1 MSKKQKLEQLPKF
14 SSKFYPKEL
23 PTAVAAT
30 KYAKDENKP
39 YNILLNKVES
49 TEKER
54 SKIKPAN
61 CIAHWFV
68 RDFRTFDNKGLSEA
82 SKLAAK
88 NKLPLVCFWVNC
100 KEMTK
105 AHGKSKFQ
113 MHYRVLS
120 MQKLHKKL
128 ADLNIAFVTINA
140 ETRAKIIPSILEFLQ
155 KHKVSHLFVNQEYE
169 VDELRLSTKLIDK
182 ALEKGINFQVCH
194 DTCVVQPGE
203 LVTKSSGKQFAVFSP
218 WYRAWVDYVNA
229 HYIDQG
235 KIIVDSP
242 VKHEV
247 GKEDLIKQGHGLPTI
262 KVDEKRFNKYWK
274 DIGEDDAYAALEK
287 WTESDAIK
295 KYGDTRNSLEGG
307 ASNLGVHVSSG
318 TLSPRTILW
327 MLHEKELLTEA
338 NETAAPGIT
347 EYLRQVSWRDF
358 YKHILCFWPHVS
370 MFKPFHL
377 EYSDLPWEY
386 NKDHFLKW
394 QEGNTGYPIVD
405 ASMRALKETG
415 HLNNRGRLIVASF
428 LTKHL
433 LIDWRYGEQYFM
445 SQLIDGDFASNNGG
459 WGFSASTGVD
469 PQPYFRVFNPAS
481 QSERFDPKGAFIKK
495 WCPELKDIE
504 SKLIHAP
511 FDHAKSAQLAKQ
523 NKYPEPIV
531 DYKMGRQRALD
542 VFKETMQ
549 NGKEKLEEEVDDAD
563 DGE

>member
-14 SSKFYPKEL
+14 SSKYYPKEL

-30 KYAKDENKP
+30 KYSKDENKP
-39 YNILLNKVES
+39 YNILLEKIKS
-49 TEKER
+49 TEKDR

-68 RDFRTFDNKGLSEA
+68 RDFRTFDNNGLSKA
-82 SKLAAK
+82 SQLAAK
-88 NKLPLVCFWVNC
+88 NNLPLVCFWVNC

-113 MHYRVLS
+113 MHYRVQS
-120 MQKLHKKL
+120 MEKLHKKL

-140 ETRAKIIPSILEFLQ
+140 ETRAKIIPSILEFLE

-169 VDELRLSTKLIDK
+169 VDELRLSTKLIGE
-182 ALEKGINFQVCH
+182 ALKKGINFQPVH

-203 LVTKSSGKQFAVFSP
+203 LVSKSKGNQFAVFSP
-218 WYRAWVDYVNA
+218 WYRAWADYVNN
-229 HYIDQG
+229 HYIDQD
-235 KIIVDSP
+235 KIIFEKPEKLEKTVD
-242 VKHEV
+242 E
-247 GKEDLIKQGHGLPTI
+247 LMKQGHGLPKI
-262 KVDEKRFNKYWK
+262 KVDEKRFKKYWK
-274 DIGEDDAYAALEK
+274 DIGEDDAYKALEK
-287 WTESDAIK
+287 WVNSDAIK
-295 KYGDTRNSLEGG
+295 VYGDKRNSLEGG
-307 ASNLGVHVSSG
+307 ASNLGVHISSG
-318 TLSPRTILW
+318 TLSPRTVIW
-327 MLHEKELLTEA
+327 MLHENELLTEA

-347 EYLRQVSWRDF
+347 EYLRQLSWRDF
-358 YKHILCFWPHVS
+358 YKHIMCYWPHVS

-377 EYSDLPWEY
+377 EYSELPWEY

-433 LIDWRYGEQYFM
+433 LIDWRYGEEYFM

-469 PQPYFRVFNPAS
+469 PQPYFRVFNPAA

-495 WCPELKDIE
+495 WVPELKDVD
-504 SKLIHAP
+504 SKSIHSP
-511 FDHAKSAQLAKQ
+511 WDHPALKNIAKK
-523 NKYPEPIV
+523 NKYPEPVV
-531 DYKMGRQRALD
+531 DYKMGRERALD
-542 VFKETMQ
+542 IFKETMQ
-549 NGKEKLEEEVDDAD
+549 KGKEKLKKEEEEFD